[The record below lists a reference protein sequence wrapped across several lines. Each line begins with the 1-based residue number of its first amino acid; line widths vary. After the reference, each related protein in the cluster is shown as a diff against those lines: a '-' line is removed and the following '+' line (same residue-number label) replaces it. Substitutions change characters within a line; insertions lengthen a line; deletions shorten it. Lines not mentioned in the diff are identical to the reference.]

1 MTAIQGGAA
10 ASIAASAEQTS
21 KKVQAIPALGK
32 QNTTFTERT
41 KGSVFGSNVISSDKG
56 GSDAKTQVAIIN
68 AAYQGNKPN
77 NSAKAQVAEIGK
89 TYAVSAPTR
98 TVSANIGN
106 MLNGSFG
113 QMTAQNRTIQTGQQG
128 LMSNPN
134 VRPDSFNTTQA
145 NTKTDDERLTEALG
159 MDTKNIMF
167 QAA

>member
-89 TYAVSAPTR
+89 TYAASAPPR
-98 TVSANIGN
+98 AASANIGN
-106 MLNGSFG
+106 ILNGNNFTSLTMRSKDDKG
-113 QMTAQNRTIQTGQQG
+113 TAAAPTRIEERNKDI
-128 LMSNPN
+128 
-134 VRPDSFNTTQA
+134 DH
-145 NTKTDDERLTEALG
+145 TKTSDEMLAIANNLT
-159 MDTKNIMF
+159 MKDMW